1 MFVARRLIICNHYG
15 KTKTG
20 SEADHIK
27 QSCWAEA
34 EMAEAGKIISTK
46 RYGIFGEPPQQHA
59 IVSVKTKILATLRK
73 AGEYIYS
80 SEILFH
86 DCLSKVRV
94 KFPLERTFQNVNAAN
109 GKTSIRLTLERKRL
123 NGTV

>member
-1 MFVARRLIICNHYG
+1 MFVVYVDLYSIIITG

-20 SEADHIK
+20 CEADHIK

-34 EMAEAGKIISTK
+34 EVAEAGKIISTK
-46 RYGIFGEPPQQHA
+46 RYEIIGEPPQQHG
-59 IVSVKTKILATLRK
+59 IVSVKTKIFATLRK

-80 SEILFH
+80 REILFQ

-94 KFPLERTFQNVNAAN
+94 KFSLE
-109 GKTSIRLTLERKRL
+109 
-123 NGTV
+123 